1 MDTPGVKGSGMR
13 LTGVQRAHA
22 EGGGHGLVVHGGLGV
37 SGGQVRPGVVPALV
51 VVVLDVEAGELG
63 EADPQ
68 RAAGVV
74 DVLPVQGLET
84 RERTGFREVR
94 AVGRRRL
101 SVPGEGGEGRTSLEC
116 WAAMPSA
123 YCSSAWNWPFLVKV
137 MIFST
142 TPNLEKIYSVK
153 REGRG

>member
-1 MDTPGVKGSGMR
+1 MR

-84 RERTGFREVR
+84 REDRV
-94 AVGRRRL
+94 
-101 SVPGEGGEGRTSLEC
+101 
-116 WAAMPSA
+116 
-123 YCSSAWNWPFLVKV
+123 
-137 MIFST
+137 
-142 TPNLEKIYSVK
+142 
-153 REGRG
+153 